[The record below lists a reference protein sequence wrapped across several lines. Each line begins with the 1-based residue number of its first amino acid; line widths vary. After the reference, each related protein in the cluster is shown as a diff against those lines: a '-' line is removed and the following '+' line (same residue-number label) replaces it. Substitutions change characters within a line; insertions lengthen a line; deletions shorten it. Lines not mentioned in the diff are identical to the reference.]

1 MTLQTVRIASV
12 IIAAVALTSGCTK
25 VVTGSAMSMP
35 GKGSPTT
42 GTDSVAPSTA
52 DAAAS
57 CTHVDAPL
65 QDVPAHSD
73 SEPLLRVPQLPGWK
87 RVTKMDSEVIRFTL
101 VDSDLIADNF
111 APNLVVTLE
120 DMPQLEAQSVFD
132 QQEKNLRDIVGATDM
147 SSVSATVCG
156 LPAQKLTFDV
166 PAMGVA
172 MSSRPAQALV
182 VVAHMGSHQFLL
194 TATVQATDADN
205 PTYQQD
211 SQTMLD
217 GLQVLTPNA

>member
-1 MTLQTVRIASV
+1 MTLGSVRMTAV

-25 VVTGSAMSMP
+25 VVTGSALSAP
-35 GKGSPTT
+35 GNTSPTT
-42 GTDSVAPSTA
+42 NADSVPPSA
-52 DAAAS
+52 VDAAAS

-65 QDVPAHSD
+65 QDIPAHGD
-73 SEPLLRVPQLPGWK
+73 SEPLLRVPQLPGWN

-101 VDSDLIADNF
+101 VNSDLIANKF

-120 DMPQLEAQSVFD
+120 GIPQMEPQAVFD

-147 SSVSATVCG
+147 SSASATVCG
-156 LPAQKLTFDV
+156 LPAEKLTLV
-166 PAMGVA
+166 LPAMGA
-172 MSSRPAQALV
+172 ATSSRPAQALA
-182 VVAHMGSHQFLL
+182 VVAHIGSHEFLV
-194 TATVQATDADN
+194 TATVQSTDADN